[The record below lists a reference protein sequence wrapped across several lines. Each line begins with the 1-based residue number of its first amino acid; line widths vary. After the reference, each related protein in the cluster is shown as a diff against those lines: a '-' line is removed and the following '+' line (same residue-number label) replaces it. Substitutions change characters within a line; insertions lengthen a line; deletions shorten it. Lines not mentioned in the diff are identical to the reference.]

1 MLIDLQHKVM
11 RELRNRLSFIL
22 AQIISKHE
30 LL

>member
-1 MLIDLQHKVM
+1 MLIDWHHKAM

-22 AQIISKHE
+22 AQIISQYE